1 LIEKKLPEGWEWQ
14 KLKNISEINPKF
26 DKSTVNG
33 DIDVSFIPMSNVEE
47 MTGKID
53 LSQNRP
59 LKEVI
64 KGYTPLRNGDLLF
77 AKITPCMENGKIAVA
92 DGLKNRLGF
101 ASTEFHV
108 IRFGRNVI
116 PDFYR
121 YYLLWEK
128 IRKQAEKNMT
138 GSAGQKRVPT
148 SFIQNL
154 VVPVPPPETQRKI
167 VAILEKAEATQR
179 LRAEADALMQQ
190 QSISLFNNMFGDPV
204 SNRMKWEVRKLGEL
218 ATIKDVDHKMPIGVE
233 EGIYY
238 ISTKDF
244 HSLDSIDFS
253 GAKKI
258 SEHDF
263 QQLSKKIEPKYGDII
278 YSRYGT
284 IGEVRLVP
292 KDVKFQ
298 ISYSLCIIRLEKDVI
313 KLKFLYYLL
322 KNPNFLRYALSK
334 KRSSAIPDLGLNE
347 IKQFNIIVPPL
358 PLQQEFLNSIKKYE
372 ILLQSQKL
380 SASQI
385 ELMNASLFN
394 RAFNG
399 KLVV

>member
-1 LIEKKLPEGWEWQ
+1 
-14 KLKNISEINPKF
+14 
-26 DKSTVNG
+26 
-33 DIDVSFIPMSNVEE
+33 MSNVEE

>member
-1 LIEKKLPEGWEWQ
+1 MTEGVDNKYLFYYLKSDAFLS
-14 KLKNISEINPKF
+14 KLKRYYRGANYPAIS
-26 DKSTVNG
+26 DS
-33 DIDVSFIPMSNVEE
+33 
-47 MTGKID
+47 
-53 LSQNRP
+53 
-59 LKEVI
+59 
-64 KGYTPLRNGDLLF
+64 DLLRQQF
-77 AKITPCMENGKIAVA
+77 P
-92 DGLKNRLGF
+92 L
-101 ASTEFHV
+101 
-108 IRFGRNVI
+108 
-116 PDFYR
+116 
-121 YYLLWEK
+121 
-128 IRKQAEKNMT
+128 
-138 GSAGQKRVPT
+138 
-148 SFIQNL
+148 
-154 VVPVPPPETQRKI
+154 PPLDTQRKI